1 MQKVILLL
9 CSLLLISAPITS
21 NAFSLSTLLDSDK
34 KETATESNPIVGLLT
49 EQLGISTEQA
59 AGGAGALLAL
69 AGNSLSGSEQ
79 NELNSK
85 IPGLESLT
93 SSIPAGMSSMVG
105 NMESVNTVFSA
116 LGLDSS
122 MVTKFAPLILKYL
135 NSQEASTGLIDS
147 LGKLWG

>member
-1 MQKVILLL
+1 MKKILLL
-9 CSLLLISAPITS
+9 ITSLLLITTPMTS
-21 NAFSLSTLLDSDK
+21 QAFGLSTLLGDDK
-34 KETATESNPIVGLLT
+34 NAAATESNPLVGLLT
-49 EQLGISTEQA
+49 EQLGVSTEQA

-79 NELNSK
+79 SELNSK

-93 SSIPAGMSSMVG
+93 SSVPAGMSSMLG
-105 NMESVNTVFSA
+105 NMDSVNTVFSA

-122 MVTKFAPLILKYL
+122 MVTQFAPLILKYL
-135 NSQEASTGLIDS
+135 SSQDASTGLVSS

>member
-1 MQKVILLL
+1 MKKIILLL
-9 CSLLLISAPITS
+9 CSILLLSAPITS
-21 NAFSLSTLLDSDK
+21 NAFSLSTLLGSDK
-34 KETATESNPIVGLLT
+34 KEAATESNPIVGLLT

-79 NELNSK
+79 SELNSK

-93 SSIPAGMSSMVG
+93 SSIPTGMSSMVG
-105 NMESVNTVFSA
+105 NMDSVNTVFSA

-135 NSQEASTGLIDS
+135 TSQDTSTGLIDS